1 MAAASGSGSNDPP
14 LGAIEDKKPDDNDD
28 KKDDDGDKK
37 DNWGKDKKEYGWG
50 GRKKDRESY
59 RLALPPPLRHI
70 PNIKK
75 LIDIAH
81 KPNSI
86 PIHTKTALNDT

>member
-37 DNWGKDKKEYGWG
+37 DNLGKDNKKGDWAGWD
-50 GRKKDRESY
+50 GRKTS
-59 RLALPPPLRHI
+59 A
-70 PNIKK
+70 
-75 LIDIAH
+75 
-81 KPNSI
+81 S
-86 PIHTKTALNDT
+86 